1 MGQEVRQL
9 VANVTPQVALLLEA
23 GGEVRL
29 QQTALS
35 IAFGQIFLSS
45 DFSSEIFVDLCS
57 NFRVAIFV

>member
-9 VANVTPQVALLLEA
+9 VANVTPQVALLLQA
-23 GGEVRL
+23 GGEVCL

-45 DFSSEIFVDLCS
+45 DFSQISLFSDFRGFVQQGL
-57 NFRVAIFV
+57 